1 MVCPC
6 AQCGGGR
13 SAGPAAL
20 QGAGRHQHADALRVW
35 VSFQIL
41 TSRKRSYA
49 LAHNVEVGVV
59 QDQLHYKALEGTN
72 VQMPFVFG

>member
-1 MVCPC
+1 M
-6 AQCGGGR
+6 
-13 SAGPAAL
+13 
-20 QGAGRHQHADALRVW
+20 
-35 VSFQIL
+35 SFQIL